1 MKYKLILLII
11 ILVPLCGKSQKKY
24 NLQGG
29 GAARYDLPKKTT
41 QINEKKY
48 LQESV
53 FNEVTLNITGPRFA
67 DNSFYKF
74 PANIATIG
82 SFKKDQDRTKL
93 SISGNILGNN
103 DKVETF
109 FIEINT
115 GLLAE
120 GNCIL
125 NPKDIKGNNWS
136 DVSIAYHK
144 ILKNDADNIDLII
157 GGEQDGGSVTIT
169 TYSGVGGFITGDF
182 EGNFAAQNQTTGERT
197 NGYKIKCHF
206 KIKRDN

>member
-11 ILVPLCGKSQKKY
+11 ILVPLCGKSQKKP
-24 NLQGG
+24 
-29 GAARYDLPKKTT
+29 LPKKTT
-41 QINEKKY
+41 PIIEKKY

-53 FNEVTLNITGPRFA
+53 FNEATLNITGPNFA
-67 DNSFYKF
+67 DNSFYQF

-82 SFKKDQDRTKL
+82 SFKKDEDRTKL
-93 SISGNILGNN
+93 SIGGSIISNE

-109 FIEINT
+109 EITITT

-120 GNCIL
+120 GTCIL
-125 NPKDIKGNNWS
+125 NPQHIQEKDNNWS
-136 DVSIAYHK
+136 NVDIGYHK
-144 ILKNDADNIDLII
+144 TMKNDADDIFLII
-157 GGEQDGGSVTIT
+157 EGGQNGGSVTIT

-182 EGNFAAQNQTTGERT
+182 EGNFVAQNQTTGERT